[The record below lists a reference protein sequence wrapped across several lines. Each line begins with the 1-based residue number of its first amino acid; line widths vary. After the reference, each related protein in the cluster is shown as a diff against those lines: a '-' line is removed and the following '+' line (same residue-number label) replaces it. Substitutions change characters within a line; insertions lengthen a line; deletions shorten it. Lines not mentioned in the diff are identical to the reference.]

1 MIELTKF
8 VRRLGKTA
16 PLGDII
22 AREHN
27 PGPEVQ
33 TDEELIAWIKQ
44 YTNSIAHTSGTCSML
59 PRDKGGVVDPRLKV
73 YGTHNLRVVD
83 LSILPL
89 HIGAPTQVYVYGM
102 AEQASDIIK
111 GVI

>member
-22 AREHN
+22 GAAPDQPYITVADQCLAALSFSAREHN

-44 YTNSIAHTSGTCSML
+44 YTNSIARMCSIQFSL
-59 PRDKGGVVDPRLKV
+59 IPCIFGVR
-73 YGTHNLRVVD
+73 
-83 LSILPL
+83 
-89 HIGAPTQVYVYGM
+89 
-102 AEQASDIIK
+102 
-111 GVI
+111 